1 MADNKENNVIHWD
14 FGRKKA
20 IETEVS
26 IQDALVTLLNEV
38 DDAPDAPVIA
48 KKAKKSQKII
58 GDNNVQSADSP
69 KVQQSIKGSG
79 NIQLSGAGV
88 SVVLNNMKPSRT
100 TISAPLGSI
109 GANVAL
115 KNRITALIKQIEEYR
130 QKRMGNKFKHG
141 VIYGELATAFGLKR
155 KDWALIYLWDE
166 YRADEVLQWLQ
177 TKLDNTQQ
185 GKVNRA
191 KQNEGHQHTRGQLFA
206 LEKNYV
212 EQLNWSKDMTKNVMY
227 RLTGKISRA
236 DMDNNEFRNWVMYL
250 RSELEKLYGET
261 ED

>member
-1 MADNKENNVIHWD
+1 LSDYKENNVYHVN
-14 FGRKKA
+14 FGTKKV
-20 IETEVS
+20 IENETS
-26 IQDALVTLLNEV
+26 IKDAFASLLNEIE
-38 DDAPDAPVIA
+38 DAPDLPSSN
-48 KKAKKSQKII
+48 KKTEKSQNIV
-58 GDNNVQSADSP
+58 GNNNIQASESS
-69 KVQQSIKGSG
+69 KVRQSIKGNG
-79 NIQLSGAGV
+79 NVQLSGAGS
-88 SVVLNNMKPSRT
+88 SVVVNNMKPLRT
-100 TISAPLGSI
+100 TISAPIGSI

-115 KNRITALIKQIEEYR
+115 KNRITMLIKQIEEYR

-166 YRADEVLQWLQ
+166 HRADEVLQWLGE
-177 TKLDNTQQ
+177 KLDNTQQ
-185 GKVNRA
+185 GRVNRA

-212 EQLNWSKDMTKNVMY
+212 EQLDWSRDMTKSIMY
-227 RLTGKISRA
+227 RVIGKISRA

-250 RSELEKLYGET
+250 RSELEKMYGES